1 MNKNKRMFIAT
12 PDGLCVKVY
21 LDLKNN
27 IVLGL
32 QSGAIPFL
40 RKLGWDIEKLKKR
53 NYRKR
58 KDINDLK
65 RYRIFH
71 HSNRIK
77 KEEINN
83 NG

>member
-12 PDGLCVKVY
+12 SNGLCVKVY

-27 IVLGL
+27 IVYGL
-32 QSGAIPFL
+32 PRGAIRFL
-40 RKLGWDIEKLKKR
+40 RKLGWDIEKQKKR
-53 NYRKR
+53 NYR

-77 KEEINN
+77 KEETK
-83 NG
+83 

>member
-1 MNKNKRMFIAT
+1 MSKSKRVFIAT

-27 IVLGL
+27 YVYPL
-32 QSGAIPFL
+32 QRGAIPFL
-40 RKLGWDIEKLKKR
+40 RKLGWNVDKPKKR

-58 KDINDLK
+58 KDLNDLK

-71 HSNRIK
+71 HKNRIR
-77 KEEINN
+77 KEEIK
-83 NG
+83 